1 MKHRLPCELIQDLF
15 PSYID
20 GLTSDV
26 TNKLLEEHVKECSNC
41 CEILEQMQENTAEP
55 VKFEEKKE
63 IDFLKKTKKTNQ
75 KKIWGSIIGTVIAIV
90 TIYLLA
96 TYVIGYP
103 TAHDNIQCEVIYV
116 DGRKVV
122 VSAECR
128 NPEYVI
134 SKATFRWIAEDDE
147 IEVIFNTAKKSPL
160 YEEKREFSYM
170 APREFKEVCVGGRMR
185 PTIWFEGTNISM
197 EAGEL
202 ADVRNPYI
210 GQAFAN
216 SLIADALELTER
228 FEVFSNELQTSE
240 EPYGWKIVL
249 QEEVLSKEREEK
261 EQEMRLCGYLM
272 LASVENA
279 GFIAF
284 EYESEGKEYLVTVTA
299 KEASEFI
306 GRDIKDCYENPV
318 LLQELLQKTGLKF
331 EHNNIRIRAK
341 KVMSPAYKKEIL
353 RQLREYEQV
362 SGTTILPEEE
372 GEDRW

>member
-1 MKHRLPCELIQDLF
+1 MKYRLPCELIQDLF

-26 TNKLLEEHVKECSNC
+26 TNELLEEHIKECPIC
-41 CEILEQMQENTAEP
+41 CETLKQMQEITAEP

-63 IDFLKKTKKTNQ
+63 IEFLKKTKKTNQ
-75 KKIWGSIIGTVIAIV
+75 KKIWGSILGTVIAIV

-103 TAHDNIQCEVIYV
+103 TAHDNIKCEVISV
-116 DGRKVV
+116 EGKKVV

-134 SKATFRWIAEDDE
+134 SKAAFRWIAEDDE
-147 IEVIFNTAKKSPL
+147 IEVIFNTVKRSPL
-160 YEEKREFSYM
+160 YEGKREFSYM
-170 APREFKEVCVGGRMR
+170 APREFKEICVGGRMQ
-185 PTIWFEGTNISM
+185 PTIWHEGNNISM

-202 ADVRNPYI
+202 FDVRNSYI

-216 SLIADALELTER
+216 SLIADTLEMTER
-228 FEVFSNELQTSE
+228 FGVFSNELQTSE
-240 EPYGWKIVL
+240 EPYEWKIVL
-249 QEEVLSKEREEK
+249 QEEVPLREQEEK

-272 LASVENA
+272 LAAVENA
-279 GFIAF
+279 GSVAF
-284 EYESEGKEYLVTVTA
+284 EYESEGREYLVTVTA
-299 KEASEFI
+299 KEASEYI
-306 GRDIKDCYENPV
+306 GRDIKDCYNDPV
-318 LLQELLQKTGLKF
+318 LLQELLEKTDLTF
-331 EHNNIRIRAK
+331 EHNSIRIRAK

-362 SGTTILPEEE
+362 SGTSILPKEE
-372 GEDRW
+372 GEQER

>member
-26 TNKLLEEHVKECSNC
+26 TNELLEEHIKECPIC
-41 CEILEQMQENTAEP
+41 CEILGQMQETTAESI
-55 VKFEEKKE
+55 KFEEKKE

-75 KKIWGSIIGTVIAIV
+75 KKIWGSIIGTIVTIV

-103 TAHDNIQCEVIYV
+103 TAHDNIMCEVV
-116 DGRKVV
+116 SVEGRKVV

-134 SKATFRWIAEDDE
+134 SKADFRWITEDDE
-147 IEVIFNTAKKSPL
+147 IEVTFNTVKKSPL
-160 YEEKREFSYM
+160 YEENREFSYM
-170 APREFKEVCVGGRMR
+170 APREFKKVCVGGRMR
-185 PTIWFEGTNISM
+185 PTIWYEGTNISM

-228 FEVFSNELQTSE
+228 FGVFSNELQTSE
-240 EPYGWKIVL
+240 EPYEWKIVL
-249 QEEVLSKEREEK
+249 QEEMASKEREEK

-272 LASVENA
+272 LASVKNA
-279 GFIAF
+279 GSIAF

-299 KEASEFI
+299 GEASKFM
-306 GRDIKDCYENPV
+306 GRDIKDCYDNPV
-318 LLQELLQKTGLKF
+318 LLQELLEKTELEF

-353 RQLREYEQV
+353 RKLREYEQV
-362 SGTTILPEEE
+362 SGTSLFTP
-372 GEDRW
+372 

>member
-20 GLTSDV
+20 GLTSEV
-26 TNKLLEEHVKECSNC
+26 TNELLEEHIKECADCS
-41 CEILEQMQENTAEP
+41 EILEQMQETTAES

-63 IDFLKKTKKTNQ
+63 IDFLKKTKKSNQ
-75 KKIWGSIIGTVIAIV
+75 KKIWGGIIGTVIAIV
-90 TIYLLA
+90 TIYFLA

-103 TAHDNIQCEVIYV
+103 TAHDNIKCEVV
-116 DGRKVV
+116 SVEGKKVV

-134 SKATFRWIAEDDE
+134 SKAAFRWIAEDDE
-147 IEVIFNTAKKSPL
+147 IEVVFNTVKRSPL
-160 YEEKREFSYM
+160 YEEKREFSYI

-210 GQAFAN
+210 GQAFTN

-228 FEVFSNELQTSE
+228 FGVFSNELQTSD

-284 EYESEGKEYLVTVTA
+284 EYESEGKGYLVTVTA
-299 KEASEFI
+299 KEASEFM
-306 GRDIKDCYENPV
+306 GRDIKDCYDHPV

-362 SGTTILPEEE
+362 SGTTILPKEEQ
-372 GEDRW
+372 DMY

>member
-41 CEILEQMQENTAEP
+41 CEILEQMREDTAEP

-75 KKIWGSIIGTVIAIV
+75 KKIWGSIIGTVITIV

-103 TAHDNIQCEVIYV
+103 TAHDNIQCEVISV

-170 APREFKEVCVGGRMR
+170 APREFKEVCVGGRMQ
-185 PTIWFEGTNISM
+185 PTIWYEGNNISM
-197 EAGEL
+197 EVGEL

-228 FEVFSNELQTSE
+228 FGVFSNELQTSE

-306 GRDIKDCYENPV
+306 GRDIKDCYDNPV

-341 KVMSPAYKKEIL
+341 KVMSPAYEKEIL

-372 GEDRW
+372 GAKYE

>member
-26 TNKLLEEHVKECSNC
+26 TNELLEEHIKECPIC
-41 CEILEQMQENTAEP
+41 CEILGQMQETTAES

-75 KKIWGSIIGTVIAIV
+75 KKIWGSIIGTVVAIV

-103 TAHDNIQCEVIYV
+103 TAHDNVKCEVVSVEGKKI
-116 DGRKVV
+116 V

-134 SKATFRWIAEDDE
+134 SKAAFRWIAEDDE
-147 IEVIFNTAKKSPL
+147 IEVVFNTVKRSPL
-160 YEEKREFSYM
+160 YEEKREFTYM
-170 APREFKEVCVGGRMR
+170 APREFKEVCVGGRMQ
-185 PTIWFEGTNISM
+185 PSIWYEGNNISM

-202 ADVRNPYI
+202 FDVRNPYI

-216 SLIADALELTER
+216 SLVADALELSER
-228 FEVFSNELQTSE
+228 FGVFSNELQTSA
-240 EPYGWKIVL
+240 EPYEWKVVL
-249 QEEVLSKEREEK
+249 QEQVPSRVREEK
-261 EQEMRLCGYLM
+261 EQEMRSCGYLM
-272 LASVENA
+272 LASVQNV
-279 GFIAF
+279 GSIAF
-284 EYESEGKEYLVTVTA
+284 EYESEGKEYLVNVTVE
-299 KEASEFI
+299 EASEYI
-306 GRDIKDCYENPV
+306 GRDIKECYENPV
-318 LLQELLQKTGLKF
+318 LLQELLEKTGLDF

-341 KVMSPAYKKEIL
+341 KVMSPAYRKEIL

-362 SGTTILPEEE
+362 SGTTILPKEEE
-372 GEDRW
+372 DMY